1 MTIEIKNNGPEIL
14 HTNFWSTEYSKD
26 KYLLSPNAGCFR
38 LLVPRNLEHAIK
50 EMKEC
55 DYAIIST
62 IKDPSLGKLSLE
74 ILFEDHSDNPYC
86 LFMCLGSVFGPFPT
100 FDQQL

>member
-1 MTIEIKNNGPEIL
+1 
-14 HTNFWSTEYSKD
+14 
-26 KYLLSPNAGCFR
+26 
-38 LLVPRNLEHAIK
+38 
-50 EMKEC
+50 MKEC